1 MRYEKTWLLLLLLC
15 VFLPRATFVFR
26 QDEGILAVP
35 IVDDGYYNLTLAR
48 NVAAGKGF
56 TFDGTSVTT
65 GFHPL
70 VVLTTAPVFA
80 LFGGGTTE
88 PLRVIL
94 ALYTAAGLVLA
105 WMLYC
110 LVRRLGGPGPAL
122 AAVLLYA
129 TSPATGILVN
139 TLNGCDTVFGGLLLV
154 GAVWYYLARVRGEAD
169 PPATRYLALGIL
181 AGSLGLA
188 RLDLGFFA
196 ALLGLDL
203 LGVRLRRRPLRPGR
217 LVLFGA
223 GGLVMITPW
232 ILLNLSITG
241 RPLPDNGRAVTL
253 ISRAAAEVEVRY
265 GVNGLL
271 KSFGG
276 GPPPSL
282 KGIKP
287 YPEDRPPAAFY
298 RTMVGHA
305 GLSVVRETP
314 HTGIAV
320 TWGALLVQG
329 LDAVGLGAWGG
340 GLRSVG
346 FPLVLG
352 LLLAAATVLFLL
364 LRRRRL
370 AGLGPMRG
378 ALFLL
383 PACLLVFLAYP
394 LVVFG
399 QWFFGR
405 YYFPLVVVA
414 LIFTPVWARL
424 VCSRWTPGRIAALV
438 VVFFGAFLLDSGPGL
453 LDPAPR
459 NFYLQARHIRERLK
473 PDAVVGAIQAGHV
486 GFFCPQRVVNLD
498 GKVNGEAHE
507 ALKARRVL
515 HYARSRGVRFISEWP
530 VLLDLLILQ
539 RSTPRLRKK
548 MLVLEPENDYGWETY
563 LFLPD

>member
-26 QDEGILAVP
+26 QDEGIVAVP
-35 IVDDGYYNLTLAR
+35 IVDDGFYNLTLAR

-56 TFDGTSVTT
+56 TFDDTAVTT

-70 VVLTTAPVFA
+70 VVLTAAPVFA
-80 LFGGGTTE
+80 LFGGGTTG

-94 ALYTAAGLVLA
+94 ALYTALGLLLA
-105 WMLYC
+105 WMLYR

-122 AAVLLYA
+122 AAVLLFA

-139 TLNGCDTVFGGLLLV
+139 TLNGCDTVLGGLILV

-203 LGVRLRRRPLRPGR
+203 VGVRLRNKPLRPGR
-217 LVLFGA
+217 LALFGA
-223 GGLVMITPW
+223 GGLAMITPW

-253 ISRAAAEVEVRY
+253 ISRAAAELEVRL
-265 GVNGLL
+265 GENGLL
-271 KSFGG
+271 KTFGG
-276 GPPPSL
+276 GPGPSM
-282 KGIKP
+282 KGVEP
-287 YPEDRPPAAFY
+287 YPEDRPPPAFY
-298 RTMVGHA
+298 TTMVCHA
-305 GLSVVRETP
+305 SLSVAKETP
-314 HTGIAV
+314 HTGIAA
-320 TWGALLVQG
+320 TWGALLIRG
-329 LDAVGLGAWGG
+329 LETVGLEAWADN
-340 GLRSVG
+340 LRSVG
-346 FPLVLG
+346 FPLVLC
-352 LLLAAATVLFLL
+352 LVVAAVFVVFLL

-383 PACLLVFLAYP
+383 PASLLVFLAYP

-399 QWFFGR
+399 QWFYGR

-424 VCSRWTPGRIAALV
+424 ICNRWTPGRIAALAA
-438 VVFFGAFLLDSGPGL
+438 VFIGAFLVDSGPGL
-453 LDPAPR
+453 LDPKPR
-459 NFYLQARHIRERLK
+459 NFYNQAHHIRENLK
-473 PDAVVGAIQAGHV
+473 PDAVVGAVQAGHF

-498 GKVNGEAHE
+498 GKVNGEAYE

-530 VLLDLLILQ
+530 GLLDLLILQ
-539 RSTPRLRKK
+539 RSAPRLRKK
-548 MLVLEPENDYGWETY
+548 MHLLEPRNRNGWETY